1 MVFAAIAVPEKRLK
15 SNYMKY
21 QTELK
26 DDLLFLRIQGDLIAG
41 KDTQHMIEEV
51 DGVQDR
57 KATLCAVDLSKVR
70 FMDSSGMGVLVS
82 LLTKFR
88 NRGGELVLIKPSD
101 HIRKLLIVTKL
112 NAIFTIAEND
122 EYATQFLKES
132 IY

>member
-1 MVFAAIAVPEKRLK
+1 
-15 SNYMKY
+15 MKY
-21 QTELK
+21 QTELS
-26 DDLLFLRIQGDLIAG
+26 DDILFIRVEGDLIAG
-41 KDTQHMIEEV
+41 TDTQRLIDEV
-51 DGVQDR
+51 DGGKPLVSL
-57 KATLCAVDLSKVR
+57 LCAIDLSHAR

-122 EYATQFLKES
+122 TFAAQFLKES

>member
-1 MVFAAIAVPEKRLK
+1 
-15 SNYMKY
+15 MKY
-21 QTELK
+21 QTELN
-26 DDLLFLRIQGDLIAG
+26 DNILFIRLEGDLVAG
-41 KDTQHMIEEV
+41 ADTQQMIEDADNHQEGKV
-51 DGVQDR
+51 L
-57 KATLCAVDLSKVR
+57 LCAVDLSKVR

-122 EYATQFLKES
+122 IFAAQFLKES

>member
-1 MVFAAIAVPEKRLK
+1 
-15 SNYMKY
+15 MKY
-21 QTELK
+21 QKELK
-26 DDLLFLRIQGDLIAG
+26 DNILFIRLEGDLIAG
-41 KDTQHMIEEV
+41 PDTQKMIADADAEG
-51 DGVQDR
+51 DGKV
-57 KATLCAVDLSKVR
+57 TLCAIDLSNAR

-88 NRGGELVLIKPSD
+88 NRGGELVLIKPSE

-122 EYATQFLKES
+122 SFAAQFLKES

>member
-1 MVFAAIAVPEKRLK
+1 
-15 SNYMKY
+15 MKY
-21 QTELK
+21 QTEQK
-26 DDLLFLRIQGDLIAG
+26 DDILFIRLEGDLIAG
-41 KDTQHMIEEV
+41 TDTQRLMEEV
-51 DGVQDR
+51 DLLHESNR
-57 KATLCAVDLSKVR
+57 LLCAVDLSNVR

-122 EYATQFLKES
+122 NFAAQFLKES

>member
-1 MVFAAIAVPEKRLK
+1 
-15 SNYMKY
+15 MKY

-26 DDLLFLRIQGDLIAG
+26 DEILFVRLHEDLIAG
-41 KDTQHMIEEV
+41 PDTQRLIATIDEQV
-51 DGVQDR
+51 DGDVL
-57 KATLCAVDLSKVR
+57 LCAIDLSDVR

-88 NRGGELVLIKPSD
+88 NRGGELVLIRPSG

-122 EYATQFLKES
+122 SFATQFLKES
-132 IY
+132 TYLS

>member
-1 MVFAAIAVPEKRLK
+1 
-15 SNYMKY
+15 MKY

-26 DDLLFLRIQGDLIAG
+26 DDILFVRLEGDLIAG
-41 KDTQHMIEEV
+41 PDTQRMIDDI
-51 DGVQDR
+51 DGGKPLVSL
-57 KATLCAVDLSKVR
+57 LCAIDLSNVR

-122 EYATQFLKES
+122 NFAAQFLKES

>member
-1 MVFAAIAVPEKRLK
+1 
-15 SNYMKY
+15 MKY

-26 DDLLFLRIQGDLIAG
+26 DDVLFVRLEGDLIVG
-41 KDTQHMIEEV
+41 KDTHQMIEEV
-51 DGVQDR
+51 DGLQDG
-57 KATLCAVDLSKVR
+57 KVFLCAVDLSNVR

-88 NRGGELVLIKPSD
+88 NRGGELVLIKPSE

-122 EYATQFLKES
+122 DYAAQFLKES